1 MSSRDLTSLED
12 AHARAVRAV
21 INAMHLASEDEA
33 MELVDAITLVVLETI
48 KAYLPEGEGEETCN

>member
-21 INAMHLASEDEA
+21 CAATITASEDEA
-33 MELVDAITLVVLETI
+33 MELVDAITLVVMETI
-48 KAYLPEGEGEETCN
+48 KAYLPEGEESCN